1 MQSAL
6 DNRHKQSGFTLIELM
21 IVVAI
26 VGLLAAVAIPT
37 YNTYTKRAHVAE
49 AMRLVEPVKKVLT
62 EQFVVTGDFPDP
74 SLAAQLG
81 LSDGS
86 IEDEEILGVTFNNAG
101 GISVAFREDGSIGP
115 AVVPGGS
122 LEIPKLIRFI
132 PDTTTP
138 GVVRWTCEGRGL
150 EEALVPRNCI
160 ANGP

>member
-62 EQFVVTGDFPDP
+62 EQFVVTGDFP
-74 SLAAQLG
+74 
-81 LSDGS
+81 
-86 IEDEEILGVTFNNAG
+86 
-101 GISVAFREDGSIGP
+101 
-115 AVVPGGS
+115 
-122 LEIPKLIRFI
+122 
-132 PDTTTP
+132 
-138 GVVRWTCEGRGL
+138 
-150 EEALVPRNCI
+150 
-160 ANGP
+160 